1 MSRRHF
7 MRSDTPIIDEACTL
21 TETEIEEAIKS
32 EVNEEN
38 LEEEFVSPKY
48 VTGVPC
54 TLTKPK
60 LEESNKEKQL
70 IKSLAY
76 IHGKVVDCKKLN
88 VRPAPFTTAEPLC
101 TIPVGA
107 PVTIDLN
114 KSTDEWYAVCTE
126 AGVEGYCMQKYIVTE

>member
-7 MRSDTPIIDEACTL
+7 MRTDGGFGDPIVTED
-21 TETEIEEAIKS
+21 TETQVVEEPIVTEDTETQVVEEPTEP
-32 EVNEEN
+32 EVTEEPT
-38 LEEEFVSPKY
+38 EEPV
-48 VTGVPC
+48 
-54 TLTKPK
+54 
-60 LEESNKEKQL
+60 
-70 IKSLAY
+70 KSLSY
-76 IHGKVVDCKKLN
+76 IKGKVVDCKKLN

-114 KSTDEWYAVCTE
+114 KSVEEWYAVCTE

>member
-7 MRSDTPIIDEACTL
+7 MRTDGGFGDPIIAEEA
-21 TETEIEEAIKS
+21 EPQVIEEVVEA
-32 EVNEEN
+32 EPTEEPT
-38 LEEEFVSPKY
+38 EEPV
-48 VTGVPC
+48 
-54 TLTKPK
+54 
-60 LEESNKEKQL
+60 
-70 IKSLAY
+70 KSLSY
-76 IHGKVVDCKKLN
+76 IKGKVVDCKKLN

-114 KSTDEWYAVCTE
+114 KSVEEWFAVCTE